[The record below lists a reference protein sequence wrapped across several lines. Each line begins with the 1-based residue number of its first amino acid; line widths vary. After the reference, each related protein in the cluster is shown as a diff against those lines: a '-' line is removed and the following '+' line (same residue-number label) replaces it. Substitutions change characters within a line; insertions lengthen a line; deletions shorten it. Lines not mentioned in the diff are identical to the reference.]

1 MEFAV
6 VNTLDFMDHKMYESD
21 PDLMKALNKIG
32 FKWVKGKEWYDKYN
46 YNYYSKPEDNIAVIE
61 LKNIDQ
67 LEILAKSNKNKIYI
81 DYEKHV
87 ILPTS
92 WEVDD

>member
-32 FKWVKGKEWYDKYN
+32 FKWVKGKEA
-46 YNYYSKPEDNIAVIE
+46 I
-61 LKNIDQ
+61 
-67 LEILAKSNKNKIYI
+67 LEG
-81 DYEKHV
+81 
-87 ILPTS
+87 
-92 WEVDD
+92 

>member
-21 PDLMKALNKIG
+21 PDLMKALNKI
-32 FKWVKGKEWYDKYN
+32 
-46 YNYYSKPEDNIAVIE
+46 
-61 LKNIDQ
+61 
-67 LEILAKSNKNKIYI
+67 YI

-87 ILPTS
+87 IPPTS

>member
-1 MEFAV
+1 MEFVV

-32 FKWVKGKEWYDKYN
+32 FKWVKGKEWYDKYD
-46 YNYYSKPEDNIAVIE
+46 YYSKPEDNIAIIE